1 MIERYVD
8 SLTGINNENYLRLTY
23 QDYLSENP
31 NSNFIMLDFQKF
43 KDINDTFG
51 HNVGDEYLKTFAT
64 ILKTN
69 FFDSIVVRLHG
80 DEFAVLTK
88 CTIEEINK
96 RFDLCDKKIQLAVQE
111 GRIPRLFA
119 YNAGSCKAEHGINI
133 TKEKADYMMYHA
145 KKNKERFQPFAKEV
159 WAHKTAQDDFLNKVD
174 DCLKENSFTY
184 TSRRLYD
191 INGKEKNIIQVYT
204 KDCDGSSIFGNE
216 GYELLRKN
224 AKLLQIDIHNIQNII
239 ENYNYIKDNIVIN
252 IDFTSLLSNDS
263 LIEYLK
269 LIKEVRNIDLE
280 KIVFSIDIAGL
291 EYNSYNSLIKSV
303 NALKD
308 LNLKVRLEKYDSKIG
323 DVVWEECHVDYIKV
337 ANNYWK
343 KAMHNP
349 KLAFSLKYKMDMI
362 NNYSD
367 KTTAIFE
374 AIENKEEIE
383 FLKSIAPEDTLFS
396 GNYYS
401 GEKVLKLKK

>member
-1 MIERYVD
+1 MIDRYID
-8 SLTGINNENYLRLTY
+8 SLTGINNENYLKLKY
-23 QDYLSENP
+23 QEYLFEYP
-31 NSNFIMLDFQKF
+31 DANFIMLDFQKF
-43 KDINDTFG
+43 KIINDTFG
-51 HNVGDEYLKTFAT
+51 HNIGDEYLKTFAT
-64 ILKTN
+64 ILKSN

-88 CTIEEINK
+88 CTEDEIAK

-111 GRIPRLFA
+111 GRIPKLFS
-119 YNAGSCKAEHGINI
+119 YNAGSCKAEHGINN

-145 KKNKERFQPFAKEV
+145 KKIKQRFQPYADEIWDYKR
-159 WAHKTAQDDFLNKVD
+159 KQDEFLSNVD
-174 DCLKENSFTY
+174 NCLKENSFTY
-184 TSRRLYD
+184 TTRRLHD
-191 INGKEKNIIQVYT
+191 VHGKEKNIIQVYT
-204 KDCDGSSIFGNE
+204 KGADGSSIFGNE

-239 ENYNYIKDNIVIN
+239 ENYDYIKDNIVIN